1 MKAKL
6 LLTYNENEIREA
18 ILQHSKREVENSEQ
32 LAFQITELTTNPLE
46 VVVEICGEDIK
57 RKFQGPL

>member
-57 RKFQGPL
+57 RKFQGPF